1 MEQDNQE
8 IVDDPMMY
16 GHQLGLMADPVLGLV
31 FLLFSHVH
39 YSSMARVF
47 GSWAYCVSGI
57 AHLLLSL
64 PNEMKHSTLCIV
76 QEKNKQ
82 HPNLQLS
89 EQKTLFLG
97 Q

>member
-1 MEQDNQE
+1 
-8 IVDDPMMY
+8 
-16 GHQLGLMADPVLGLV
+16 LGLGRIVLVAL
-31 FLLFSHVH
+31 HI
-39 YSSMARVF
+39 Y
-47 GSWAYCVSGI
+47 Y
-57 AHLLLSL
+57 SL